1 MVFGMGVTELIIILI
16 VVLIIFGPKN
26 LPKIGSAIGKT
37 VKNIREGM
45 GGDKDKEGEE
55 EESSDESI
63 EVAEE
68 AADSDADADTA
79 TTTAAAYQFCPAC
92 GARNDATAAF
102 CCKCGHQLASTTAA
116 AEENESPITEH

>member
-45 GGDKDKEGEE
+45 GGDKDKDE

-63 EVAEE
+63 EVAED

-79 TTTAAAYQFCPAC
+79 TTTAAAYQFCSAC

-102 CCKCGHQLASTTAA
+102 CCKCGHPLASTTAA
-116 AEENESPITEH
+116 AEENESPISEN